1 MSRRNTKQQVMVTST
16 SEESIWEFMKLFSDK
31 KSKSSVHNT
40 SANTAVS
47 NNGKIRSDSSIVRFI
62 DAGEIQDQMSSK
74 FQLTASLQS
83 TANLSNACTYPAQ
96 KFHKARKNDYICIQ
110 LVDLSNTVA
119 KNKEIE
125 LLPKGYEQLADIYK
139 RRIASYKEN
148 AVRNGSTSEDILVQ
162 PPLQFLVVG
171 LTNGTMPPK
180 EELKEMERGFM
191 AAKKE
196 HESEYLNEKTSDKGI
211 VRNQCPI
218 ELFKTHYM
226 LLNLKDAKLG
236 LEELT
241 KKLVELK
248 KTKIKVQQERPPGGC
263 CILQ

>member
-83 TANLSNACTYPAQ
+83 TAN
-96 KFHKARKNDYICIQ
+96 
-110 LVDLSNTVA
+110 LSNTVA